1 MNSRLLQ
8 FLAAENIS
16 QSQFA
21 DTIGVARASVSHI
34 IAGRNRPGYDFI
46 TSVMKHYPSL
56 NVEWLLAG
64 KGKMYKTSDKS
75 SEIQNVAAPQLNKSL
90 QVEDSAKKEEIA
102 ETSLNSSVMDVAES
116 SVDLF
121 SDYDEIESKKSHSVE
136 SSLPEPNPIPTSGN
150 PVRQSLENAAVS
162 DVPVSPRSISKIVV
176 FYSDGTFKEIM

>member
-56 NVEWLLAG
+56 NVNGCLLARE
-64 KGKMYKTSDKS
+64 KCIKLQINRLKYKMLRL
-75 SEIQNVAAPQLNKSL
+75 LN
-90 QVEDSAKKEEIA
+90 
-102 ETSLNSSVMDVAES
+102 
-116 SVDLF
+116 
-121 SDYDEIESKKSHSVE
+121 
-136 SSLPEPNPIPTSGN
+136 
-150 PVRQSLENAAVS
+150 
-162 DVPVSPRSISKIVV
+162 
-176 FYSDGTFKEIM
+176 